1 VLHLLPGLAASRV
14 DRLRRAVRRGP
25 LPRHLGV
32 VMDGN
37 RRWARAAGLDPRAGH
52 RAGAEHVEDVLRW
65 CEDVGIDHL
74 TVYVLSA
81 DNIRRRG
88 DAEIDHLMTLL
99 ETVVPAKVLARDG
112 HWRLHVSGDTSLL
125 PATTRAA
132 LDDAV
137 AATAAGAAHLTLA
150 IGYDGRADIVQAVRA
165 AVLELAPHGTTP
177 DVDAITR
184 CLPGGPVKDIDLVI
198 RTSGETRLSGFFPWQ
213 SVGAELYL
221 STTMWPA
228 FTEAEF
234 LRALRAYGARTT
246 RRAQSSTTPAQG

>member
-1 VLHLLPGLAASRV
+1 MLGLSRV
-14 DRLRRAVRRGP
+14 DRLRRAVRHGP
-25 LPRHLGV
+25 LPRHLGL

-37 RRWARAAGLDPRAGH
+37 RRWARAAGLDVRAGH
-52 RAGAEHVEDVLRW
+52 RAGAEHIEDVLRW
-65 CEDVGIDHL
+65 CEEVGIDHL

-88 DAEIDHLMTLL
+88 DTEIDHLMTLL
-99 ETVVPAKVLARDG
+99 ETVVPAKVLSRGG

-125 PATTRAA
+125 PKTTRAA

-137 AATAAGAAHLTLA
+137 AGTEAGRAHLTLA
-150 IGYDGRADIVQAVRA
+150 IGYDGRADIVHAVRA
-165 AVLELAPHGTTP
+165 AVLELAPHGTAP

-184 CLPGGPVKDIDLVI
+184 WLLGGPVKDIDLVV

-228 FTEAEF
+228 FSETEF
-234 LRALRAYGARTT
+234 LRALRDYGERTV
-246 RRAQSSTTPAQG
+246 RRAQSSTTPAHD